1 LLNLTPKGG
10 AVNNTPIVKRCEEN
24 LQKRRHEIL
33 PVLQHLAAESRSGNV
48 WPASRP
54 DDAASTAFVT
64 SRLAAVYERELND
77 IDTALSRIRT
87 GTFGYC
93 RACHQAI
100 EPSRLERFPRAEFCL
115 RCKDV

>member
-1 LLNLTPKGG
+1 M
-10 AVNNTPIVKRCEEN
+10 NNTPIVKRCEEN
-24 LQKRRHEIL
+24 LRRRRHEIL
-33 PVLQHLAAESRSGNV
+33 PVLQHLSAESRDAGGRAPSL
-48 WPASRP
+48 P
-54 DDAASTAFVT
+54 DDAASVT
-64 SRLAAVYERELND
+64 SRLVAVYERELND
-77 IDTALSRIRT
+77 IDTVLSRIRS

>member
-1 LLNLTPKGG
+1 
-10 AVNNTPIVKRCEEN
+10 
-24 LQKRRHEIL
+24 
-33 PVLQHLAAESRSGNV
+33 LQHLAAESRGAEGRPV
-48 WPASRP
+48 ARP
-54 DDAASTAFVT
+54 DDVVSTASVT

-77 IDTALSRIRT
+77 IDTVLSRIRS

-93 RACHQAI
+93 RACHQSI